1 MDQPDQKDILKEKI
15 KKIEDQIALLADLKQ
30 KCLNQLHAL
39 EAPSEP
45 HPLQAPI
52 CNLTPDEKISLF
64 MEYFRGRSDVFAH
77 LWVNNRTGKKGYS
90 PACKNEWVRTL
101 CKKPAVKCSECP
113 HQAFVPLDG
122 NAVRQHLSGSQVVGI
137 YPMLQNEA
145 CYFLAMDFD
154 KENWLVDLSA
164 LRSTCDEEGVPVA
177 VERSR
182 SGFGGHAWVFFNEEI
197 PAVLARKLGSYL
209 ITRTMDKRY
218 QMDMK
223 SYDRLFPNQDT
234 LPKGGFGNL
243 IALPFQ
249 KEAVR
254 NGNSIFID
262 KNRSPYADQWG
273 FLKSIRKMTYHEIQA
288 IADKGMRIGQIIA
301 ARQSPTDENDE
312 PWMRLPSGKKRIK
325 AEIRDLPGSLEAV
338 LSNRIYIKTEGI
350 SSGLLNQLKHLAA
363 FQNPEFYR
371 KQKMRF
377 STHATPR
384 VICCSEIIDAYLSL
398 PRGCLHDVETLLK
411 EYGVKLT
418 LNDKRVEG
426 QRAEFAFHG
435 QFTAEQQ
442 EALKGILSDD
452 FGVFVA
458 PPGTGKTVLA
468 IAAIAE
474 RKTNTLILVHR
485 KPLMEQWR
493 LQISALLG
501 IDKKDVG
508 RIGGGRSKSTG
519 VIDIAMVQSLD
530 AQDGVD
536 DRIADYGFVIV
547 DECHHVSAFSFEK
560 VLTQAKA
567 KYVLGLTATPYR
579 RDGHQSIIHYQCGP
593 VCHRM
598 KQKDHA
604 EQMNNACVLS
614 RETALL
620 YEWKDDSKIH
630 DLWQAMIVDE
640 QRNRMIVDDA
650 TQALIE
656 GRFPLILTE
665 RRDHLEKLAEL
676 LRDKADSLILLYGG
690 LKQKRRQEV
699 MEELRASAA
708 GIRKL
713 IIATG
718 SYIGEGFDEP
728 RLDTLFL
735 TMPSSFKGRIVQYA
749 GRLHRQHAEKQSIRI
764 YDYVDNNVSVL
775 AGMYRKRIKTYKML
789 GYSITGQDSLGI

>member
-1 MDQPDQKDILKEKI
+1 MNDKNEQEILKDKI
-15 KKIEDQIALLADLKQ
+15 KKLDEQLALLSDIRQ
-30 KCLNQLHAL
+30 KCLNQLDAL
-39 EAPSEP
+39 EVPFP
-45 HPLQAPI
+45 PI
-52 CNLTPDEKISLF
+52 VEQTKSCYLTADEKIALF
-64 MEYFRGRSDVFAH
+64 MEYFRGRSDVYAR

-113 HQAFVPLDG
+113 HQAFIPLDG
-122 NAVRQHLSGSQVVGI
+122 NAIRLHLSGGQVIGI
-137 YPMLQNEA
+137 YPMLQNES
-145 CYFLAMDFD
+145 CHFLAMDFD
-154 KENWLVDLSA
+154 KENWLVDLA
-164 LRSTCDEEGVPVA
+164 AIRDTCCEEGIPVG

-182 SGFGGHAWVFFNEEI
+182 SGSGGHAWVFFSEEI

-254 NGNSIFID
+254 NGNSVFID
-262 KNRSPYADQWG
+262 ENGVTHADHWG
-273 FLKSIRKMTYHEIQA
+273 YLKSIRKMPYHEIQA
-288 IADKGMRIGQIIA
+288 IVDKGMRTGQIIA
-301 ARQSPTDENDE
+301 ARQSPMDENDE
-312 PWMRLPSGKKRIK
+312 PWMRLPSGKRRLKTEIK
-325 AEIRDLPGSLEAV
+325 DLPVSIEAV
-338 LSNRIYIKTEGI
+338 LSNRIYIKTEGVTP
-350 SSGLLNQLKHLAA
+350 GLLNQLKHLAA

-384 VICCSEIIDAYLSL
+384 VICCSEIIEGYLSL

-426 QRAEFAFHG
+426 QKTEF
-435 QFTAEQQ
+435 QFQGTLSSEQQ
-442 EALKGILSDD
+442 EALKGILSDE

-468 IAAIAE
+468 IAAITE
-474 RKTNTLILVHR
+474 RKINTLVLVHR

-501 IDKKDVG
+501 IEKKEIG
-508 RIGGGRSKSTG
+508 RIGGGKNKSTG
-519 VIDIAMVQSLD
+519 VIDIAMVQSMD
-530 AQDGVD
+530 TRDGVD

-547 DECHHVSAFSFEK
+547 DECHHVGAFSFEK

-579 RDGHQSIIHYQCGP
+579 RDGHQSIIHFQCGP
-593 VCHRM
+593 VCHRI
-598 KQKDHA
+598 KQNDPAQHLA
-604 EQMNNACVLS
+604 DACVLS

-620 YEWKDDSKIH
+620 YDWKDDSKIH
-630 DLWQAMIVDE
+630 DLWRAMITDE
-640 QRNRMIVDDA
+640 QRNRMIVDDT
-650 TQALIE
+650 TQALAE

-676 LRDKADSLILLYGG
+676 LRGKVDSLILLYGG
-690 LKQKRRQEV
+690 LKQKKRQEV
-699 MEELRASAA
+699 MEQLKECPA
-708 GIRKL
+708 GNRKL

-749 GRLHRQHAEKQSIRI
+749 GRLHRQYADKQSIRI
-764 YDYVDNNVSVL
+764 YDYVDNNISVL
-775 AGMYRKRIKTYKML
+775 ASMFRKRIKTYKML
-789 GYSITGQDSLGI
+789 GYSIGEQNSLGI

>member
-1 MDQPDQKDILKEKI
+1 MNEKNEQEILKDKI
-15 KKIEDQIALLADLKQ
+15 KKLDEQLALLSEIKQ

-39 EAPSEP
+39 EVPSVVVPEQTK
-45 HPLQAPI
+45 L
-52 CNLTPDEKISLF
+52 CNFTPDEKISLY
-64 MEYFRGRSDVFAH
+64 MGYFRGRSDIFAR

-101 CKKPAVKCSECP
+101 CKKPAIKCSECP
-113 HQAFVPLDG
+113 QQAFIPLDA
-122 NAVRQHLSGSQVVGI
+122 NAIRQHLSGGQVIGI
-137 YPMLQNEA
+137 YPMLQNET

-154 KENWLVDLSA
+154 KENWLGDLSA
-164 LRSTCDEEGVPVA
+164 LRKTCSEEGIPVA
-177 VERSR
+177 VEKSR
-182 SGFGGHAWVFFNEEI
+182 SGFGGHGWIFFSEEV

-254 NGNSIFID
+254 NGNTVFID
-262 KNRSPYADQWG
+262 DNGNPHADQWDY
-273 FLKSIRKMTYHEIQA
+273 LKSIRKISYHELQA
-288 IADKGMRIGQIIA
+288 VVDKGMKTGQIIA
-301 ARQSPTDENDE
+301 VRQSITDENDE
-312 PWMRLPSGKKRIK
+312 PWMRLPSGKRRFKADIK
-325 AEIRDLPGSLEAV
+325 DLPGSIAAV

-350 SSGLLNQLKHLAA
+350 PSGLLNQLKHLAA

-384 VICCSEIIDAYLSL
+384 VICCSEIVEGYLSL
-398 PRGCLHDVETLLK
+398 PRGCLHDIETLLN
-411 EYGVKLT
+411 EYDVELIFD
-418 LNDKRVEG
+418 DKRVEG
-426 QRAEFAFHG
+426 QRIECQFYG
-435 QFTAEQQ
+435 QLTAEQQ
-442 EALKGILSDD
+442 EAFKGILSDD

-458 PPGTGKTVLA
+458 PPGTGKTVVA

-501 IDKKDVG
+501 IEKKDIG
-508 RIGGGRSKSTG
+508 RIGGGKNKSTG
-519 VIDIAMVQSLD
+519 VIDIAMVQSMD
-530 AQDGVD
+530 DQDGVD
-536 DRIADYGFVIV
+536 DRIAGYGLVIV

-579 RDGHQSIIHYQCGP
+579 RDGHQSIIHFQCGP
-593 VCHRM
+593 VCHRI
-598 KQKDHA
+598 KQKDNS
-604 EQMNNACVLS
+604 EQMNNACVLA
-614 RETALL
+614 RETDLL

-630 DLWQAMIVDE
+630 DLWRVMIADE
-640 QRNRMIVDDA
+640 QRNRMIVEDVA
-650 TQALIE
+650 QALEE

-665 RRDHLEKLAEL
+665 RREHLEKLAEL
-676 LRDKADSLILLYGG
+676 LCDKVDSLILLYGG
-690 LKQKRRQEV
+690 LKQKRRRDV
-699 MEELRASAA
+699 MDELKKSSA
-708 GIRKL
+708 GSRKL

-749 GRLHRQHAEKQSIRI
+749 GRLHRQYADKQSIRI

-775 AGMYRKRIKTYKML
+775 SGMYRKRMKTYKML
-789 GYSITGQDSLGI
+789 GYSIAGQDPLGI